1 MIRCRRDKLLSM
13 PVTEKFTAHPATV
26 GETYGQH
33 FAAAMG
39 FSLGLMKASLCCA
52 LHAVFPFLCERS
64 GSRCIE
70 QLHERM
76 VQKRS
81 RIAGRVSQRSSETA
95 VIPR

>member
-1 MIRCRRDKLLSM
+1 MIRCRRDRLVFM
-13 PVTEKFTAHPATV
+13 QVTEKFTAHPATV
-26 GETYGQH
+26 GETYGEH

-39 FSLGLMKASLCCA
+39 FSLGLLKASLCCA

-81 RIAGRVSQRSSETA
+81 RIAGRSPQRHSETA
-95 VIPR
+95 VIQR

>member
-1 MIRCRRDKLLSM
+1 MQ
-13 PVTEKFTAHPATV
+13 VTEKFTAHPATV

-39 FSLGLMKASLCCA
+39 FSLGLLKASLCCA

-76 VQKRS
+76 VVKRS
-81 RIAGRVSQRSSETA
+81 RLAERSSQGKRETA
-95 VIPR
+95 VMQP

>member
-1 MIRCRRDKLLSM
+1 MQ
-13 PVTEKFTAHPATV
+13 VTEKFTAHPATV
-26 GETYGQH
+26 GETSGEH

-39 FSLGLMKASLCCA
+39 FSLRLLKASLCCA

-76 VQKRS
+76 VLKRS
-81 RIAGRVSQRSSETA
+81 RLADRASQPNRETA
-95 VIPR
+95 VIQP